1 MIRQINPAFEFL
13 RKHKQVTD
21 ETEALV
27 MKRVKGRLSSSEL
40 FSVFEN
46 GITGQYGK
54 VYSLDA
60 QTLVGWVAEFLRGKE
75 SPKNYLSSGLLP
87 VDYPTWEV
95 VDWDKEANKCFTA
108 FLNGVSEANFN
119 PGVYDRMMV
128 DGKIKLNAYME
139 FFTDSGDTAKQVIAA
154 KQRVLR
160 NVFLTY
166 KSNGWTTVYF
176 ING

>member
-1 MIRQINPAFEFL
+1 MIRINPAFEFL
-13 RKHKQVTD
+13 RRHKQVSD
-21 ETEALV
+21 ETETLV
-27 MKRVKGRLSSSEL
+27 MKRCVGISQNDLL
-40 FSVFEN
+40 TIFEN
-46 GITGQYGK
+46 GISGQYGK
-54 VYSLDA
+54 VYSLDP
-60 QTLVGWVAEFLRGKE
+60 QTLLSWVSEFKKGRE

-87 VDYPTWEV
+87 VDYPTRDV

-119 PGVYDRMMV
+119 PGVYDRMVV

-139 FFTDSGDTAKQVIAA
+139 FFTDSGDTAKQVIVA

-160 NVFLTY
+160 NVFITY
-166 KSNGWTTVYF
+166 KSNGWATVYF